1 MIEDTLLA
9 LFTPEG
15 REDPYPHYAALHA
28 TGPVAPVD
36 GGLVVVSGYEEL
48 QQTLREPALEVHD
61 ATFNA
66 RNRKEIA
73 GLPSIT
79 VFADSMLMGRA
90 PGHLRVR
97 RLMAQAFTAR
107 QMASLA
113 PTVHRLAADLVE
125 RLAGLCADGGSADFM
140 AELAYPLPVR
150 VIGELLG
157 IPSADLGRFPPLVH
171 DLGKVMDPLLT
182 PDALTAADRAADELL
197 AYFADLVAER
207 RRRPQDDLVSA
218 LVRVR
223 DADNGRLSDRE
234 LHANLILLFVAGFET
249 TANLLGNSVALL
261 LDRPDLQDALR
272 HEPRT
277 AEGYVEEVLRYD
289 SPIQLTG
296 RWAVGDVVI
305 GGTAVPKDSNLL
317 LLLGAGNRD
326 ARRYE
331 RPGDFDPARPGI
343 KPLSFGG
350 GPHYCLGAP
359 LARLEARTTLP
370 LLLDRIPRLRAAGAA
385 VRGDWITVRG
395 FARLPV
401 TGAAR

>member
-15 REDPYPHYAALHA
+15 REDPSPHYAALHA
-28 TGPVAPVD
+28 AGRVAPVD

-48 QQTLREPALEVHD
+48 QHALRETALEVHD
-61 ATFNA
+61 ASFNA
-66 RNRKEIA
+66 RHRPEIA
-73 GLPSIT
+73 VLPSVR

-97 RLMAQAFTAR
+97 RLMAQAFTPR
-107 QMASLA
+107 QVAGLTPA
-113 PTVHRLAADLVE
+113 VHRLAEELVE

-140 AELAYPLPVR
+140 TELAYPLPVR

-157 IPSADLGRFPPLVH
+157 IPPADLGRFPALVH

-207 RRRPQDDLVSA
+207 RRFPQDDLISA
-218 LVRVR
+218 LARAR
-223 DADNGRLSDRE
+223 DADNGRLSNRE

-261 LDRPDLQDALR
+261 LDRPRLRDALR
-272 HEPRT
+272 VPRT

-296 RWAVGDVVI
+296 RWAVDDVVI
-305 GGTAVPKDSNLL
+305 GGTAIPKDSNLL

-326 ARRYE
+326 AARYE
-331 RPGDFDPARPGI
+331 DPGKFDAARPDI
-343 KPLSFGG
+343 KPLSFGA

-359 LARLEARTTLP
+359 LARLEARTALTL
-370 LLLDRIPRLRAAGAA
+370 LVDRIPGLRAAGPA

-395 FARLPV
+395 FAELPV